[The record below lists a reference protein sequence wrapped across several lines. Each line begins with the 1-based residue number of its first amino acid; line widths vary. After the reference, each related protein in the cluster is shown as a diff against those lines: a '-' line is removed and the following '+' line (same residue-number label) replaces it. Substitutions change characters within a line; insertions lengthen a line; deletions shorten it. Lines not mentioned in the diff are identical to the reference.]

1 MLVKKNDYYSLYFLA
16 SGGQRLPDH
25 SDYIKIVPSRGDWND
40 FGYLS
45 KVDISIFTL
54 KPQRE
59 ISLKGYIGF
68 LNSEEEKNGKSE
80 FLRRVNKG
88 DNFNSSFQ
96 EWNDFFIMLKDM
108 NDYRILVTEFG
119 VNESSKILD
128 FINDV
133 ISKKN
138 DANAESIR
146 KKAINTDI
154 FNKSFIRESESYFTF
169 KNASTV
175 LSGVQYEELGNLS
188 QNIRIS
194 FANSINEEDVSFTF
208 NFDHEHDLPK
218 RISIIIGENGVGK
231 SKTLREIAL
240 AAIKGHDNLVAVVDP
255 EGDNVEERIQISR
268 LIAFSPTNESKSS
281 FPTDIRKNSLI
292 WYKRLS
298 LNRVPKTTLNLNDYI
313 VQLARSN
320 EVIGYNKRW
329 DIFINALNALNSNN
343 DLIIK
348 CSGHNFP
355 FVKLKEINSRGE
367 ESRLSLYSEI
377 ILSGEPLRLIN
388 NECCP
393 LSSGEISFIKFCV
406 QVCLYIENGT
416 LLLIDEPETHL
427 HPSFINKFMSLL
439 DNLLEMTG
447 SSAIIA
453 THSVYLLREVF
464 KEQVTIL
471 RRRNDGM
478 VVSEKPRLST
488 FGANIGNIS
497 YFVFGESEPTQILNK
512 VKNNIKRKKM
522 TWEEVESKYSDDFS
536 VNVLTSLRNEMS
548 NKDE

>member
-1 MLVKKNDYYSLYFLA
+1 MLVKKNDDYNLYFLT
-16 SGGQRLPDH
+16 STYQRSPDH
-25 SDYIKIVPSRGDWND
+25 NNYIKIVPSRGDWND

-45 KVDISIFTL
+45 KVDVSVYN
-54 KPQRE
+54 KKYKHE

-68 LNSEEEKNGKSE
+68 LNSEDKKNGKAE
-80 FLRRVNKG
+80 LIRRVENN
-88 DNFNSSFQ
+88 NFNSSLKEF
-96 EWNDFFIMLKDM
+96 NDYFVMLQDM
-108 NDYRILVTEFG
+108 NYYRILVKSFG
-119 VNESSKILD
+119 VTESRKILD
-128 FINDV
+128 LINDV
-133 ISKKN
+133 ISKRN
-138 DANAESIR
+138 DPNSESNR

-169 KNASTV
+169 KNAYTV
-175 LSGVQYEELGNLS
+175 LSGAQYEELGNLS
-188 QNIRIS
+188 QHIKIS
-194 FANSINEEDVSFTF
+194 YANSINEENVSYTF
-208 NFDHEHDLPK
+208 NFDHDHDLPK

-240 AAIKGHDNLVAVVDP
+240 AAIKGSRNLVSIVDL
-255 EGDNVEERIQISR
+255 EGGNVEERIQISR

-281 FPTDIRKNSLI
+281 FPTDKRKKSLI
-292 WYKRLS
+292 WYKRLT
-298 LNRVPKTTLNLNDYI
+298 LNREPKSMLNLNDFI

-320 EVIGYNKRW
+320 DSIGYNKRW
-329 DIFINALNALNSNN
+329 DIFVNALEVLNGNN
-343 DLIIK
+343 NLVIK
-348 CSGHNFP
+348 CSGENFP
-355 FVKLKEINSRGE
+355 FIKLKEMNSRGE

-388 NECCP
+388 DECYP

-427 HPSFINKFMSLL
+427 HPSFINKFMALL

-453 THSVYLLREVF
+453 THSVYLIREVF

-471 RRRNDGM
+471 KRREDGI

-497 YFVFGESEPTQILNK
+497 YFVFGESEPTQILEK
-512 VKNNIKRKKM
+512 VRINIKRKNM
-522 TWEEVESKYSDDFS
+522 TWDDVAARYSDDLS
-536 VNVLTSLRNEMS
+536 VNVLTSLRNELD
-548 NKDE
+548 N